1 MESHPQVFYETIVAR
16 TIPWALLM
24 VISVIGLFVPIEHSS
39 FKITVYVVLALSI
52 VLTIRGVFAKRP
64 VVELSMDGIVMR
76 GVRPGMWKLFQL
88 WIVERIEDANISL
101 IRVGYI
107 RDKRLGG
114 LFSYPPGEPSKGAVF
129 QMFLWIKYRKEGVE
143 RDIYYPH
150 LKNVANYPQL
160 IKLLEDHYG
169 PKLEKSL

>member
-1 MESHPQVFYETIVAR
+1 MAR
-16 TIPWALLM
+16 TIPWAILM
-24 VISVIGLFVPIEHSS
+24 VISIIGLFVPIEHSS
-39 FKITVYVVLALSI
+39 FKITVYVVLVISI
-52 VLTIRGVFAKRP
+52 VLTMRGAFVKRP
-64 VVELSMDGIVMR
+64 VIELGTDSMVIR

-129 QMFLWIKYRKEGVE
+129 QMFLWIKYRKEGIE
-143 RDIYYPH
+143 KDIYYPH
-150 LKNVANYPQL
+150 LKNVTDYPQL
-160 IKLLEDHYG
+160 IKLLEHHYG
-169 PKLEKSL
+169 AKVEKSM